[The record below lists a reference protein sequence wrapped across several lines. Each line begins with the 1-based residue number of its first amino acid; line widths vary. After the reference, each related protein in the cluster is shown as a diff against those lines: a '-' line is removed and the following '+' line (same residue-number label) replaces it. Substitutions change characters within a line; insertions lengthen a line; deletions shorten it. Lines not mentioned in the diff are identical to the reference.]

1 MTQVSYEE
9 SILCNS
15 EPAVAIEMNKLNNCH
30 DMFTITDMYNSQILY
45 HSVTYDASAG
55 SFWKY
60 KLLFDMTKSNVS
72 LARSVS
78 LIDIYN
84 FNPCN
89 GSTLGSIQQKK
100 EM

>member
-1 MTQVSYEE
+1 M
-9 SILCNS
+9 LCNS
-15 EPAVAIEMNKLNNCH
+15 EPSVIIEMNNLNNCH
-30 DMFTITDMYNSQILY
+30 DMFTITDMYNAQILY
-45 HSVTYDASAG
+45 PSVTYDASAG
-55 SFWKY
+55 TFWKY
-60 KLLFDMTKSNVS
+60 QLPFDMPKSNVS

>member
-1 MTQVSYEE
+1 MP
-9 SILCNS
+9 N
-15 EPAVAIEMNKLNNCH
+15 
-30 DMFTITDMYNSQILY
+30 IT
-45 HSVTYDASAG
+45 
-55 SFWKY
+55 
-60 KLLFDMTKSNVS
+60 VS
-72 LARSVS
+72 LARSIS